1 MFGKFPNDQFE
12 KLKKFQTTIFKICRF
27 GKKSF
32 SVQNGKKIFLS
43 FQFRN
48 KKQYFIVFR
57 FERKKN
63 IYLLSV

>member
-1 MFGKFPNDQFE
+1 MFRKFPNDQFE

-43 FQFRN
+43 FQF
-48 KKQYFIVFR
+48 
-57 FERKKN
+57 
-63 IYLLSV
+63 